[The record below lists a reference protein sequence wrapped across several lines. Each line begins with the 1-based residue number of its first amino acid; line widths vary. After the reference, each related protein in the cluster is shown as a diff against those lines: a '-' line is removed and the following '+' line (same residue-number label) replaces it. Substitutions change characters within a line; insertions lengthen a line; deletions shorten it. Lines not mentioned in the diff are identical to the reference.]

1 MVKNPHG
8 SAYRRFC
15 HFLLCHFLSIL
26 HLGGEKRFR
35 RFTTRFRCG
44 ASAHKRVTAVK
55 DCVSSGEACRLTA
68 TASSCGGIVIQ
79 KFRRRPFSAVNKSAP
94 SIG

>member
-15 HFLLCHFLSIL
+15 HSCSGIFVYPPPRRR
-26 HLGGEKRFR
+26 KRFEGLQR
-35 RFTTRFRCG
+35 VYAAVHQRTSERQLSRIAYLAEKCLPTDSVGVFIRGIMIQNFAG
-44 ASAHKRVTAVK
+44 DYSA
-55 DCVSSGEACRLTA
+55 RLNT
-68 TASSCGGIVIQ
+68 
-79 KFRRRPFSAVNKSAP
+79 SAP